1 MVALLLAGLGVCRP
15 FGALPPRLV
24 AGATEVRGGER
35 PDVTIYSPPVV
46 TGPGEL
52 VTCVAHNVGMAA
64 VDVTTRLRDSSG
76 AELDEATTEVD
87 VGEVETVVS
96 TVDPASGSYCELAF
110 DGNPAALRGY
120 LWIGDGMG
128 GNTRFVAAARG
139 GDPFSEHAVPQAAI
153 KLQQGFGRLIRSRSD
168 RGCVVV
174 LDSRIARKRYGQVFF
189 DSLPP
194 ARRVIGP
201 GREVFEELEAFFGR
215 QGAR

>member
-1 MVALLLAGLGVCRP
+1 MVIARLP
-15 FGALPPRLV
+15 FRVP
-24 AGATEVRGGER
+24 TEPLE
-35 PDVTIYSPPVV
+35 
-46 TGPGEL
+46 
-52 VTCVAHNVGMAA
+52 
-64 VDVTTRLRDSSG
+64 
-76 AELDEATTEVD
+76 EAR
-87 VGEVETVVS
+87 VE
-96 TVDPASGSYCELAF
+96 A
-110 DGNPAALRGY
+110 
-120 LWIGDGMG
+120 I
-128 GNTRFVAAARG
+128 AARG